1 MRILLS
7 VVAGCLLL
15 AACGPSKIELME
27 DNGGGTT
34 AISQQ
39 GGPLVIGVNKY
50 LWHATLDTLSFMPL
64 KSADP
69 TGGVIITEWH
79 AMTPDATERFKVTVY
94 ILDRRLRADGV
105 KVGVFRQVKQDG
117 VWKDAEVDKTTAN
130 KLTDA
135 ILTRARELR
144 LATTPPKH

>member
-1 MRILLS
+1 MRIILS

-39 GGPLVIGVNKY
+39 GGPLVLGVNKY
-50 LWHATLDTLSFMPL
+50 RWHASLDTLSFMPL

-69 TGGVIITEWH
+69 YGGVIITEWH
-79 AMTPDATERFKVTVY
+79 AMTPGAAERFKVTVY
-94 ILDRRLRADGV
+94 ILDRRLRADGI

-117 VWKDAEVDKTTAN
+117 VWKDAEVDKKTAN

-144 LATTPPKH
+144 LATTPPKR